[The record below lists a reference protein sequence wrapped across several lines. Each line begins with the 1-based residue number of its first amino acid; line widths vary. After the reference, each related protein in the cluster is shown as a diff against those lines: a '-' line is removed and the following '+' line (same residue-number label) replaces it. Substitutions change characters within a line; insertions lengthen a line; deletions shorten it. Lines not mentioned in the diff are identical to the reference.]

1 MPVVRTAYRAI
12 DAARAH
18 QAHASAQAARSAAV
32 EAIDDYTRD
41 LFEGSGFEPMVARG
55 TLAFDGSIYPN
66 AFCADVGSTPRRDL
80 PEGLRWDPK
89 SRSLRPA
96 LRTEAGKSIASN
108 LKRLAFQFPLVEGL
122 GGIIS
127 GYQCENKPSPDQR
140 YDFPHYNSAWTFHSF
155 DMADGSTQVFATS
168 SLSHIDDRYL
178 EDVDPMVWEKA
189 PLSAFYAAL
198 ETHREQQ
205 SDAEPVPA

>member
-1 MPVVRTAYRAI
+1 MRPASERLDQHTVRVWVAADSFGPLAERVRGMLLGDPASCGARGRLMSVITLFPHGNRAAVPEIHTSMSLDPSVENPIVVRESDYDHRLNVALAPGPHSFGFGYPHRPSHRTEQ
-12 DAARAH
+12 DAARRA
-18 QAHASAQAARSAAV
+18 
-32 EAIDDYTRD
+32 
-41 LFEGSGFEPMVARG
+41 
-55 TLAFDGSIYPN
+55 
-66 AFCADVGSTPRRDL
+66 
-80 PEGLRWDPK
+80 
-89 SRSLRPA
+89 
-96 LRTEAGKSIASN
+96 
-108 LKRLAFQFPLVEGL
+108 
-122 GGIIS
+122 
-127 GYQCENKPSPDQR
+127 PS
-140 YDFPHYNSAWTFHSF
+140 FPHYNSAWTFHSF